1 MNAVH
6 GRKKRVI
13 LFAEAVTM
21 AHVARPLCFARAL
34 DPDIYQIAIAASPR
48 VAGLIAAEGCEHVAL
63 DSIEPQAFLDA
74 LASGRALYDAATLQ
88 RYVDNDRAVI
98 DRFAPD
104 LIVGDFRLSLSV
116 SARLAGIPYVSICSA
131 YWSPF
136 YAPPRWP
143 VPALPLTRLLPLGA
157 AQLLFDLVRPI
168 AFAAHCRPLNR
179 VRQANGLPPLPSDLR
194 VVYTDADFVVYSDT
208 PGIFP
213 AILPA
218 THRFIGPALWQ
229 PRAAVP
235 EWWTQLQADRPCV
248 YLTLGSSGEA
258 ALLRPIVDA
267 LAALPIE
274 LVVARAGAALPERTP
289 ANVHHAPY
297 LPGLEAAGRAQLVV
311 CNGGNL
317 TAYQAL
323 AGGTPV
329 LGIAGNLD
337 QFLSMQGFEGAG
349 CAQTL
354 RADRFDAAA
363 LRQIVESM
371 LGDSKWRAAAAAA
384 RADGAEYRFETGASA
399 VAHELAG

>member
-1 MNAVH
+1 MSVAD
-6 GRKKRVI
+6 GRKKRVL

-34 DPDIYQIAIAASPR
+34 DPSQYRVAIAAAPR
-48 VAGLIAAEGCEHVAL
+48 AAGLITAEGYEHVAL
-63 DSIEPQAFLDA
+63 DSVEPQAFLDA
-74 LASGRALYDAATLQ
+74 LAAGRALYDAATLQ

-98 DRFAPD
+98 ERFAPD

-116 SARLAGIPYVSICSA
+116 SARRAGIPYVSICSA

-143 VPALPLTRLLPLGA
+143 VPVLPLTRALPLRA
-157 AQLLFDLVRPI
+157 AQLLFDLARPI

-194 VVYTDADFVVYSDT
+194 VVYTDADFVVYSDA

-213 AILPA
+213 AQLPA

-229 PRAAVP
+229 PRIDVP
-235 EWWTQLQADRPCV
+235 DWWSEPRTDRPCV

-258 ALLRPIVDA
+258 ALLRPLVDA

-274 LVVARAGAALPERTP
+274 LMVARAGAALPEQTP

-297 LPGLEAAGRAQLVV
+297 LPGLEAARRAQLVV

-323 AGGTPV
+323 DGGAPV

-349 CAQTL
+349 CARTL

-363 LRQIVESM
+363 LKRTVESM
-371 LGDSKWRAAAAAA
+371 LGDSQLRAAAEAA
-384 RADGAEYRFETGASA
+384 RAECAGYRFETGASA
-399 VAHELAG
+399 VVRQLTG